1 MKNFRHTRFPV
12 FKSSRQQG
20 RLFAV
25 LSFLAC
31 LLLPSV
37 GRAQNDDWIIDDGW
51 IDQSD
56 IDSFKGAVKERYS
69 NFRDSINASFARALA
84 GKWSPF
90 AIKESEK
97 PRKKPEPPAPA
108 VYKDE
113 ERPPVRMS
121 YAEPEP
127 SEVSPSESKPVRI
140 LPLPDNLLSENYYDI
155 SFFNSRMRLRVPD
168 ASALAAC
175 RLANSSEQAVAALW
189 QQLSDA
195 GFALCIRDLLGQQKR
210 RSLADWSLITMS
222 RDLTLRIWHGD
233 TNLCVIATVYLLNQM
248 EFDARVGRIGDDFIV
263 MVATDGKVYGRQ
275 SVTVDGRKYYII
287 PMSDQNR
294 RYSGRVY
301 SYEATMK
308 GAENPC
314 SLVFA
319 VSPRL
324 NYTPSAKPYTY
335 PIKDTVL
342 SYAVN
347 SNLVEFYKDY
357 PFCDLAVYANSPVDS
372 GFDDFIGRLI
382 QPLIQGLDTR
392 NSVQK
397 MLYFV
402 QFGFAYATDDQQF
415 GCEKYFF
422 CEENFFYP
430 YNDCEDRSILFS
442 YLVRR
447 FTDLDVVL
455 LEYEGHVATA
465 VCFGNETVDGD
476 YFEIDGRRYVVCD
489 PTYEG
494 APIGKSQPRY
504 SNMSAKL
511 IRLNA
516 LKKL

>member
-1 MKNFRHTRFPV
+1 MKMSP
-12 FKSSRQQG
+12 
-20 RLFAV
+20 
-25 LSFLAC
+25 
-31 LLLPSV
+31 
-37 GRAQNDDWIIDDGW
+37 II
-51 IDQSD
+51 S
-56 IDSFKGAVKERYS
+56 
-69 NFRDSINASFARALA
+69 
-84 GKWSPF
+84 
-90 AIKESEK
+90 
-97 PRKKPEPPAPA
+97 
-108 VYKDE
+108 
-113 ERPPVRMS
+113 
-121 YAEPEP
+121 
-127 SEVSPSESKPVRI
+127 
-140 LPLPDNLLSENYYDI
+140 
-155 SFFNSRMRLRVPD
+155 
-168 ASALAAC
+168 
-175 RLANSSEQAVAALW
+175 
-189 QQLSDA
+189 
-195 GFALCIRDLLGQQKR
+195 
-210 RSLADWSLITMS
+210 
-222 RDLTLRIWHGD
+222 
-233 TNLCVIATVYLLNQM
+233 
-248 EFDARVGRIGDDFIV
+248 
-263 MVATDGKVYGRQ
+263 
-275 SVTVDGRKYYII
+275 
-287 PMSDQNR
+287 
-294 RYSGRVY
+294 
-301 SYEATMK
+301 
-308 GAENPC
+308 
-314 SLVFA
+314 
-319 VSPRL
+319 
-324 NYTPSAKPYTY
+324 
-335 PIKDTVL
+335 
-342 SYAVN
+342 
-347 SNLVEFYKDY
+347 
-357 PFCDLAVYANSPVDS
+357 AVYANSPVDS